1 MKEDLQH
8 SDQRQELDPLNDHL
22 WNLLA
27 ADAKVNPVTPS
38 PWFAARTVA
47 QARTLGQWRTR
58 TLLFRWLMPIPLA
71 GLAAVALL
79 SLHGIGTPG
88 SSLSSN
94 TYISSNSD
102 FEDHMELMSSS
113 ME

>member
-1 MKEDLQH
+1 MNEVFQNSTQGQEKNLQH
-8 SDQRQELDPLNDHL
+8 DQLWDLLSSDAEVH
-22 WNLLA
+22 
-27 ADAKVNPVTPS
+27 PVAPS

-47 QARTLGQWRTR
+47 KARSLGQWRTR
-58 TLLFRWLMPIPLA
+58 ALLFRWLMPIPLA

-102 FEDHMELMSSS
+102 FEAHMELMSSS

>member
-8 SDQRQELDPLNDHL
+8 SDQGQELDPLNDHL

-47 QARTLGQWRTR
+47 QLRTHGQSRTR
-58 TLLFRWLMPIPLA
+58 ALLFRWLMPIPLA
-71 GLAAVALL
+71 GLAALALFP
-79 SLHGIGTPG
+79 LHGIRTTE
-88 SSLSSN
+88 SSFSYVSSD
-94 TYISSNSD
+94 SD